1 MIQTENKQGSESSM
15 KLMIRI
21 QLAALLLASYSFA
34 QQDSRAFSVVDFG
47 ARGDGTTLN
56 TASIQRA
63 VDKCAE
69 SGGVVV
75 VPPGIFLTGSIE
87 MKSNVELYLQ
97 KGTTILGSSRLSD
110 YTEHRPQLR
119 SYNDSFLR
127 HSLFYAERRTNIA
140 IKGEGVIDGKGE
152 QFKVISKEKPARYK
166 NRPYLIRFVECTEV
180 KIEGIMLQRPAC
192 WTQQYLACENLVIHG
207 IRVYSHAN
215 KNNDMMDID
224 GCRNVVI
231 SDCVGDTDDDA
242 ITLKSTSERITENV
256 TITNCVVSSHCNA
269 LKTGTESTGGFR
281 NIVISNIIV
290 KPSEADSV
298 MTGKRGGIAGIA
310 LTNVDG
316 GIMDGISISNVIID
330 GPEVPIFIRLG
341 NRGRVHYEGAPVP
354 PVGTTRNIS
363 ISDVIAKNAKSTGC
377 SITGIPNHS
386 LENIS
391 LRNIRIS
398 FAGGASEKSGE
409 TPKELEDQY
418 PESTMW
424 GQLPA
429 YGFYVRHV
437 KGLTLSGVDLVYE
450 REDVRPAL
458 LLIDVAD
465 ARISGFS
472 PMISLQAEAA
482 IVLENVNTVMISGSS
497 VKTPTLNFIKL
508 SGGPTGKIS
517 VIGNDLTNVKNLCPP
532 VDRLDEILFS
542 SSNRMK

>member
-1 MIQTENKQGSESSM
+1 MDSTQKIAFVGAIGKSERESVTIADNDKRSAGTSIV
-15 KLMIRI
+15 LTSAPAFVFLFLRLC
-21 QLAALLLASYSFA
+21 LAANRLLA

-56 TASIQRA
+56 TTAIQRT
-63 VDKCAE
+63 VDTCSE

-97 KGTTILGSSRLSD
+97 KGATILGSSRLSD
-110 YTEHRPQLR
+110 YTKHRPQLR

-127 HSLFYAERRTNIA
+127 HSLFYAERQSNIA
-140 IKGEGVIDGKGE
+140 IKGEGVIDGQGE

-180 KIEGIMLQRPAC
+180 KIEDITLQRRAC
-192 WTQQYLACENLVIHG
+192 WTQQYLACENLIIHG

-231 SDCVGDTDDDA
+231 SDCIGDTYDDG

-256 TITNCVVSSHCNA
+256 TITNCVLSSHCNA
-269 LKTGTESTGGFR
+269 RKTGTESTGGFR
-281 NIVISNIIV
+281 NIVISNIVV
-290 KPSEADSV
+290 KPSEADS
-298 MTGKRGGIAGIA
+298 MITGK
-310 LTNVDG
+310 
-316 GIMDGISISNVIID
+316 
-330 GPEVPIFIRLG
+330 
-341 NRGRVHYEGAPVP
+341 RGRVHYEGAPTP
-354 PVGTTRNIS
+354 PVGTVKNIS
-363 ISDVIAKNAKSTGC
+363 LSDIIAKNVKSTGC

-386 LENIS
+386 LENIA

-398 FAGGASEKSGE
+398 FAGGVSAKSNE

-429 YGFYVRHV
+429 YGFYIRHV
-437 KGLTLSGVDLVYE
+437 KGLSMSDVDLTYE
-450 REDVRPAL
+450 REDARPAL
-458 LLIDVAD
+458 VLNDVAD
-465 ARISGFS
+465 AKISGFS
-472 PMISLQAEAA
+472 PMASSQAEAT
-482 IVLENVNTVMISGSS
+482 IILEKVNTVIISGSS
-497 VKTPTLNFIKL
+497 VKTPTLNLIRL
-508 SGGPTGKIS
+508 TGERSAGIS
-517 VIGNDLTNVKNLCPP
+517 IIGNDLRNVKNLCPP
-532 VDRLDEILFS
+532 AEDLEDILFS
-542 SSNRMK
+542 SSNRMR

>member
-1 MIQTENKQGSESSM
+1 MKMI
-15 KLMIRI
+15 IRI
-21 QLAALLLASYSFA
+21 QLATLLLASYSFA
-34 QQDSRAFSVVDFG
+34 QQHSRAFSVLDFG

-56 TASIQRA
+56 TTAIQRT

-87 MKSNVELYLQ
+87 MKSNVELHLQ
-97 KGTTILGSSRLSD
+97 KGATILGSSRLSD

-127 HSLFYAERRTNIA
+127 HSIFYAERRTNIA
-140 IKGEGVIDGKGE
+140 IRGEGVIDGQGE

-180 KIEGIMLQRPAC
+180 KIEDITLQRPAC

-231 SDCVGDTDDDA
+231 SDCIGDTDDDG
-242 ITLKSTSERITENV
+242 ITLKSTSEHITENV

-281 NIVISNIIV
+281 NIVISNIVV

-341 NRGRVHYEGAPVP
+341 NRGRGHYEGAPIP
-354 PVGTTRNIS
+354 PVGTTKNIT

-377 SITGIPNHS
+377 SMTGIPNHS
-386 LENIS
+386 LENIA

-398 FAGGASEKSGE
+398 FAGGVSAKSNE

-429 YGFYVRHV
+429 YGFYIRHV
-437 KGLTLSGVDLVYE
+437 KGLSMSDVDLTYE

-458 LLIDVAD
+458 VLSDVAD
-465 ARISGFS
+465 AKISGFS
-472 PMISLQAEAA
+472 LMASSEAEAA
-482 IVLENVNTVMISGSS
+482 IILERVNTLMISGSN
-497 VKTPTLNFIKL
+497 VKTPTLNLIRL
-508 SGGPTGKIS
+508 TGERSASIS
-517 VIGNDLTNVKNLCPP
+517 IIGNDLRNVKSLCPP
-532 VDRLDEILFS
+532 SEDLDDILFS
-542 SSNRMK
+542 SSNRMR